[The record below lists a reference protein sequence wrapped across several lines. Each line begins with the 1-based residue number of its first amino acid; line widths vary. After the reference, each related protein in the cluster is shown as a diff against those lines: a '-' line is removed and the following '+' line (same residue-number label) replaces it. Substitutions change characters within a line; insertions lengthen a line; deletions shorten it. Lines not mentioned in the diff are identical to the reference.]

1 METCFVSCVE
11 GLHSG
16 QEHCG
21 FGEEDERVDLLGWM
35 VYQYVFVVGELST
48 FDWNPFLWRL
58 SVQRCS
64 VHEWG
69 THP

>member
-1 METCFVSCVE
+1 METCFVSRVE
-11 GLHSG
+11 GLHSR

-48 FDWNPFLWRL
+48 FDWNPFL
-58 SVQRCS
+58 
-64 VHEWG
+64 
-69 THP
+69 